1 MDYKSASLYDTNIE
15 YSSVSGTWPYKYQS
29 YTSTVSYEGVEQR
42 KPFLLHSSLY
52 FTMQPFS
59 SPVRPDILDLEE

>member
-29 YTSTVSYEGVEQR
+29 YTSTVSYEGVEQH
-42 KPFLLHSSLY
+42 KPFCYTPPYIFNEPL
-52 FTMQPFS
+52 S
-59 SPVRPDILDLEE
+59 SPVRPDILDFEE